1 MNRSKQLKTY
11 AITAALGLA
20 ATIGL
25 FAYEGAST
33 AQADAKGQNQST
45 SLKVAKI
52 EFPGKNIDDMQW
64 TSMAAPLQTGF
75 KFYDLSGLTEQNLAY
90 TSTNAYA
97 QAYADYWS
105 QKPKFSMQLGK
116 GWQPSEYAVGS
127 ITFNF
132 SSFSYQSIRI
142 AARAKENKNLLIN
155 GKSYAVSKG
164 WSDIDIYNCGVNS
177 SDPLTITS
185 TIGSDP
191 FTWISSI
198 ELHYKG

>member
-1 MNRSKQLKTY
+1 MDRSKQLKTY

-33 AQADAKGQNQST
+33 AQADAKGQSQST
-45 SLKVAKI
+45 SLKVARIDFGTKI
-52 EFPGKNIDDMQW
+52 S
-64 TSMAAPLQTGF
+64 T
-75 KFYDLSGLTEQNLAY
+75 YAY
-90 TSTNAYA
+90 TSVPNTISERATLSGIKDSNLSADTNFAYVDSSDSKKNK
-97 QAYADYWS
+97 YAL
-105 QKPKFSMQLGK
+105 QLGLDFNFFIFNFIE
-116 GWQPSEYAVGS
+116 PGS

-142 AARAKENKNLLIN
+142 NVKANENKT
-155 GKSYAVSKG
+155 VSVNKRLYPVTTA